1 MLVNAHRIVR
11 SRFARSAFDGEGAR
25 AFGGR
30 WSSPGIAVVYVSSS
44 VPLAMLEVVVHL
56 PAPRLLEDYVL
67 ISLRIPER
75 LIEALA
81 PRRLPKDWRESPPPP
96 DAQRIGDDWVAS
108 GRYAVLRV
116 PSVLDP
122 GSANYLL
129 NPAHATFKQIEIG
142 RPQRFPF
149 DGRLTR

>member
-1 MLVNAHRIVR
+1 MMVTAHRIVR
-11 SRFARSAFDGEGAR
+11 SRFGRSAFDGEGAR
-25 AFGGR
+25 TFGGR
-30 WSSPGIAVVYVSSS
+30 WSSPGTVVVYVSSS

-75 LIEALA
+75 LIEVLA
-81 PRRLPKDWRESPPPP
+81 PRRLPEDWRESPPSPG
-96 DAQRIGDDWVAS
+96 AQRIGDDWAVS
-108 GRYAVLRV
+108 GRSAVLRV
-116 PSVLDP
+116 PSALDP

-129 NPAHATFKQIEIG
+129 NPAHAAFKQIKIG
-142 RPQRFPF
+142 LPQRFPF